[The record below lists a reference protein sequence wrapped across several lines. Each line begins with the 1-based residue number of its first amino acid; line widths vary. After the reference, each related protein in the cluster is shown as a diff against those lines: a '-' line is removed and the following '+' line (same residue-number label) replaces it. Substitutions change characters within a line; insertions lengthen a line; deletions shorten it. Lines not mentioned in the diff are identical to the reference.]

1 MGEANRT
8 ANTSRQYIE
17 WFLRTGCLL
26 EKNVAGETLQK
37 ICPPADVAC
46 LPPGLVPKRCRLLER
61 RCVSPGTW
69 SPLARRQDCLLHSV
83 GDNNER
89 AVFVEGCQV
98 FSAAKL
104 SDYIRHIAGGCFVSV
119 FLRNRFLK
127 NRAWNLL

>member
-69 SPLARRQDCLLHSV
+69 SPLARRQGLPAPPRGGQQRESRIRGGLSGIFCRKTKRLHSSHC
-83 GDNNER
+83 R
-89 AVFVEGCQV
+89 RLFC
-98 FSAAKL
+98 
-104 SDYIRHIAGGCFVSV
+104 
-119 FLRNRFLK
+119 
-127 NRAWNLL
+127 

>member
-46 LPPGLVPKRCRLLER
+46 LLPGLVPKRCRLLER
-61 RCVSPGTW
+61 RCVSSATW
-69 SPLARRQDCLLHSV
+69 SPLARRQDCLPT
-83 GDNNER
+83 
-89 AVFVEGCQV
+89 
-98 FSAAKL
+98 
-104 SDYIRHIAGGCFVSV
+104 
-119 FLRNRFLK
+119 
-127 NRAWNLL
+127 AWGTTTGEPYWWRVVRYF